1 MHRRTESGW
10 NIQSGSLIASHGVT
24 YEAAGAR
31 KPRLL
36 SEICASHL
44 STLHHRSNL
53 PKQQCTYLIQPA
65 GRCAEGLACQRPARL
80 SDDQP
85 LIVKPLLNHIAVKSL
100 RDVAL
105 NFNDEVLAALVVA
118 SARPQSPKE
127 TASDRRRSS
136 NFCDSHTTGVRYL
149 SGS

>member
-1 MHRRTESGW
+1 MASPTKQPVPESRV
-10 NIQSGSLIASHGVT
+10 SFLKSV
-24 YEAAGAR
+24 
-31 KPRLL
+31 
-36 SEICASHL
+36 
-44 STLHHRSNL
+44 L
-53 PKQQCTYLIQPA
+53 PTSQHSIIDQISQKQQCTYLIQPA